1 MVTMLR
7 IGLTGG
13 IGSGKTTVATMLA
26 DAGFPVVDADQI
38 GREIM
43 QAGSPVLDQVASVF
57 GADLLDGDGEL
68 NRAELARRA
77 FSSAEHTAQ
86 LNGITHPAIRRESER
101 RLAQLEAEGERAAV
115 YDMPLLIEL
124 GLDENMDLTVVVD
137 VDAEERVRRLV
148 NSRGLDEAD
157 ARNRIERQ
165 IDDET
170 RRSHADV
177 VIDNNGPLEALKPQ
191 VNELINR
198 IGKML

>member
-1 MVTMLR
+1 MGTMLR

-13 IGSGKTTVATMLA
+13 IGSGKTTVAAILA
-26 DAGFPVVDADQI
+26 DAGFPVVDADQV

-43 QAGSPVLDQVASVF
+43 QAGSPVLDQVAAAF
-57 GADLLDGDGEL
+57 GADLIGSDGEL

-77 FSSAEHTAQ
+77 FDSAEHTEQ
-86 LNGITHPAIRRESER
+86 LNSITHPAIRRESER
-101 RLAQLEAEGERAAV
+101 RLAQLEADGESAAV

-124 GLDENMDLTVVVD
+124 GLDESMDLTVVVA

-148 NSRGLDEAD
+148 GSRGLDEVD

-177 VIDNNGPLEALKPQ
+177 VIDNNGPLEALEPQ
-191 VNELINR
+191 VNELIKQIR
-198 IGKML
+198 KML

>member
-1 MVTMLR
+1 MGTMLR

-13 IGSGKTTVATMLA
+13 IGSGKTTVAKMLA

-43 QAGSPVLDQVASVF
+43 QAGSPVLDQVAAAF

-77 FSSAEHTAQ
+77 FDSAEHTAQ

-101 RLAQLEAEGERAAV
+101 RLAQLDADGASAAV

-137 VDAEERVRRLV
+137 VEAEERVHRLV
-148 NSRGLDEAD
+148 SSRGLDETD

-177 VIDNNGPLEALKPQ
+177 VIDNNGPLVALKPQ